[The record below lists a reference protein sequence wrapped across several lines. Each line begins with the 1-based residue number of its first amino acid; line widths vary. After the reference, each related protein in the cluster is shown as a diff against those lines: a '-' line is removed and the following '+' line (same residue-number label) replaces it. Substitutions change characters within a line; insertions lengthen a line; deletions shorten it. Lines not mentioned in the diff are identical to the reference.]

1 MKNLLSSWCRFG
13 MALAL
18 AMLATAAFA
27 ADPEYMPNN
36 ALGVD
41 SRVDYRG
48 LLKLGPWDDRNY
60 QLRLE
65 DLAVLPAKDEYRV
78 GVPAFFK
85 IETRRLYT
93 AQGFPIAEHY
103 PRELDKAFQVAY
115 GGLTQGGVLHRKG
128 LGKYRHPDPKS
139 PPPPLLYATDPLPK
153 AAPLLGE
160 GPFDGTLSDNETSI
174 EFHPTNP
181 NIAIA
186 GSNGTGGQRMSFTSN
201 GGTTWGNSG
210 ALPSTCCDAA
220 MDWTPDGS
228 IAFAASLTSGCGQFC
243 TGVFWSFNNGQTW
256 QGPVVVSS
264 ASSDKEFIHV
274 DKSPTSPFFGRA
286 YLTWHQGNV
295 MQFARSTA
303 MPVNGGA
310 PMTFA
315 APISFSAEQSGI
327 GSDITTD
334 RQGRIYY
341 AYASVTNGATG
352 IRVLRSDDGGA
363 TFVDLNG
370 AATGSAI
377 EAYNLHGDFDMPI
390 PSMESRQAFIYA
402 VAEADISGGPRDG
415 RVYIAFTDENA
426 AAGSPG
432 GGTGSA
438 TANHAWI
445 QVVYSDNQGAT
456 WTVASTP
463 HSVADQTTVDRF
475 QPWMDVDALGNV
487 HIGWQD
493 TRNSGAGLRDKA
505 DWYYAFSADG
515 GTTWIEETRVS
526 TVVSQNIADGQ
537 EWGDYNGVSVSAGGS
552 VVGMTWTDNRITTPP
567 STVTQRS
574 FAGFVTNLGNGP
586 SYQMGTPIADVD
598 VCAGSPLPPVTFT
611 LNAFAGFSSPV
622 TLSTPGINA
631 AVFPT
636 AAFTVNPVTPS
647 AGGATTALNVSTSGA
662 AAAGPYTITIS
673 GTDGGGSPTVRTD
686 SFNVDVFSGTPALV
700 SLSSPADAAVG
711 QGYRPTLNWAAV
723 AGATNYLVQ
732 VSTTN
737 NFAVILDS
745 ATVTGTSFQTVVTL
759 SPSTTYFWR
768 VRAIN
773 PCGDGAFSAPRSFT
787 TGVVTTSTACYTGAD
802 VPIADNSTAT
812 ATEVIATTG
821 AINDLNLSVAIT
833 HTYVGDLSLSLRHVA
848 SGTTVVLGSRLGG
861 NTCSTND
868 VNATFD
874 DEGGAAISCGGAA
887 PGISGTLT
895 PANPLAAFDGLPL
908 NSGWS
913 LLAQDSATV
922 DTGTITDFCLI
933 TQVVSS
939 AVVVDNVFAN
949 GFE

>member
-1 MKNLLSSWCRFG
+1 
-13 MALAL
+13 MALVLAVL
-18 AMLATAAFA
+18 AMGAFA

-41 SRVDYRG
+41 ARVDYRG

-65 DLAVLPAKDEYRV
+65 DLAVLPGKDEYRA

-85 IETRRLYT
+85 IETRRLYA

-153 AAPLLGE
+153 AAPVLGE

-186 GSNGTGGQRMSFTSN
+186 GSNGAGGQRMSFTSN

-210 ALPSTCCDAA
+210 ALPGTCCDPA
-220 MDWTPDGS
+220 MDWSPDGS

-243 TGVFWSFNNGQTW
+243 SAVFWSFNNGQNW
-256 QGPVVVSS
+256 VGPVVVSS

-341 AYASVTNGATG
+341 AYSSVTNGATG
-352 IRVLRSDDGGA
+352 IRVLRSDDGGV

-377 EAYNLHGDFDMPI
+377 EAYNLHGDFDMAI
-390 PSMESRQAFIYA
+390 PSMESRRAFIYA
-402 VAEADISGGPRDG
+402 VIDADTSGGPRDG
-415 RVYIAFTDENA
+415 RIYVAFTDENA
-426 AAGSPG
+426 SAGSPG
-432 GGTGSA
+432 GGSGSA
-438 TANHAWI
+438 AATHAWI
-445 QVVYSDNQGAT
+445 QVAYSDNQGAT
-456 WTVASTP
+456 WTTATTP

-487 HIGWQD
+487 HVGWQD

-505 DWYYAFSADG
+505 DWYYAFSANG

-526 TVVSQNIADGQ
+526 SVVSQNIADGQ

-586 SYQMGTPIADVD
+586 SYQMDTPITDVD

-611 LNAFAGFSSPV
+611 LSAFAGFSSPV
-622 TLSTPGINA
+622 TLSTPGLNA
-631 AVFPT
+631 SVFPT
-636 AAFTVNPVTPS
+636 ATFTVNPVTPS
-647 AGGATTALNVSTSGA
+647 AGGATTALNVSTSA
-662 AAAGPYTITIS
+662 AAVAGPYTVTIS
-673 GTDGGGSPTVRTD
+673 GTNGGGSPTVRTD
-686 SFNVDVFSGTPALV
+686 SFNVDVFSGMPALV
-700 SLSSPADAAVG
+700 SLSSPADAAGG
-711 QGYRPTLNWAAV
+711 QGYRPTLSWAAV

-732 VSTTN
+732 VSTTS

-745 ATVTGTSFQTVVTL
+745 TTISGTSFQTAVTL

-773 PCGDGAFSAPRSFT
+773 PCGDGTFSAPRSFT

-821 AINDLNLSVAIT
+821 SINDLNLSVAIT
-833 HTYVGDLSLSLRHVA
+833 HTWVGDLTLSLRHVA

-861 NTCSTND
+861 NGCGTND
-868 VNATFD
+868 VSATFD
-874 DEGGAAISCGGAA
+874 DEGGVPISCGGAA

-895 PANPLAAFDGLPL
+895 PANPLSAFDGLPL
-908 NSGWS
+908 NSGWN
-913 LLAQDSATV
+913 LIAQDSATV

-933 TQVVSS
+933 TQVVSG
-939 AVVVDNVFAN
+939 AAVVDNVFAN